1 MKVIIFGA
9 TGMIGQGVLHQC
21 LLAPDV
27 ESVLAVTRSP
37 LGRQDP
43 RLRELVHRDFTDF
56 SAIEGQLAGYD
67 ACFFCL
73 GVSSVGM
80 NEADYRRVTHDFT
93 LAAARA
99 LLRASPGLT
108 FIYVSGASTDAASR
122 TMWARVKGQ
131 TENALLALP
140 FKRVYMFRPGF
151 IQPLHG
157 ITSKTRLYRAIYA
170 IGRPIYPLLRA
181 LAPGVATDTD
191 QMGRAML
198 AGARQ
203 GLPKPILETTD
214 IRSAGSQ
221 T

>member
-9 TGMIGQGVLHQC
+9 TGMIGQGVLYQC
-21 LLAPDV
+21 LRAPDV

-93 LAAARA
+93 LAAAQA

-140 FKRVYMFRPGF
+140 FKRVYMFRPGY

-157 ITSKTRLYRAIYA
+157 ITSKTRLYRALYA
-170 IGRPIYPLLRA
+170 VGRPLYPLVRT

-191 QMGRAML
+191 QVGRAML

-203 GLPKPILETTD
+203 GLPKPILETID

-221 T
+221 S